1 MWAREQEVV
10 HEINSKRT
18 NDRFLPGTH
27 FEECVR
33 ATDQLAD
40 LHACDVLINATPTQY
55 TRSVLTE
62 LQPRDVIFVNLAK
75 GIEIGSHFRVSEI
88 VAEAAPSVSRYV
100 VLSGP
105 SHAEEVVQRMPTT
118 VVCAGHN
125 QESCQVVQNLLT
137 TPSFRVYSSTDVVGV
152 EIGGAL
158 KNVIAIAAGIV
169 DGVGL
174 GDNTKAALITRG
186 LSEIA
191 RLSVALGADP
201 QTLYGLAGLGD
212 LYVTCASR
220 HSRNRRVGERIGQGE
235 TLDAVTASM
244 SAVAEGVTT
253 TRAALELAASVGI
266 ELPITEQVAKILFEG
281 VDPRHAI
288 HALMTRQPRSEN

>member
-1 MWAREQEVV
+1 
-10 HEINSKRT
+10 
-18 NDRFLPGTH
+18 
-27 FEECVR
+27 
-33 ATDQLAD
+33 
-40 LHACDVLINATPTQY
+40 
-55 TRSVLTE
+55 
-62 LQPRDVIFVNLAK
+62 
-75 GIEIGSHFRVSEI
+75 
-88 VAEAAPSVSRYV
+88 
-100 VLSGP
+100 
-105 SHAEEVVQRMPTT
+105 MPTT
-118 VVCAGHN
+118 VVCASRDT
-125 QESCQVVQNLLT
+125 ESSAVVQELLS

-158 KNVIAIAAGIV
+158 KNVIAIAAGLV

-186 LSEIA
+186 LAEIA

-281 VDPRHAI
+281 IDPRYAI